1 MMLFFSRPLLL
12 GFLLAATCLLGQE
25 DSQRLG
31 RIEGRVVD
39 SATGAPVPRA
49 LVAVTFIGA
58 YGTAAA
64 VDSARAPAG
73 ELGDFRIYN
82 LPPGRYSL
90 RAMPPGGPA
99 PGGAAREAA
108 LPTSYGKAV
117 DLSPGQ
123 TLSGITIA
131 LRRGPVYRVE
141 GKVTGVSPGFSTSD
155 LTLMLTPRDARGP
168 SEMAAVLAMAE
179 RVGGAR
185 GVGADGSFAL
195 GNVEPGFYFLTA
207 MRMLRRTDGFGRVPV
222 DVVRGDVSGVVVPL
236 GGTLELSGAVR
247 VEGREKTGLGPVV
260 VLLTPLD
267 GDPILG
273 TSQGR
278 LDAGGSFRIDG
289 VLPGKYLIAFEDR
302 LLRDY
307 YVKSV
312 RLGDQE
318 VVGKGLD
325 LTQIRSGAAIDVLL
339 SRQGGSVAGIV
350 RDGGTPA
357 PGRQVTLA
365 PDPPRAE
372 LSLRVRSAASDEKGR
387 FNITGVAPGTYRL
400 YAWVEAVTD
409 GLADPEFLK
418 RFEAKATPV
427 TVGEGGSTQADATVI
442 KPEDARKP

>member
-1 MMLFFSRPLLL
+1 MMLSFSRPLWL
-12 GFLLAATCLLGQE
+12 GILTAATCLLGQE
-25 DSQRLG
+25 DPQRLG

-90 RAMPPGGPA
+90 RVTPPAGP
-99 PGGAAREAA
+99 AAREAA

-117 DLSPGQ
+117 DLTPGQ
-123 TLSGITIA
+123 ILSGITIA
-131 LRRGPVYRVE
+131 LRRGPVYRIQ

-168 SEMAAVLAMAE
+168 SEMAAVLAVAE
-179 RVGGAR
+179 FVGGDR

-195 GNVEPGFYFLTA
+195 GNVEPGAYFLTA

-222 DVVRGDVSGVVVPL
+222 DVIRGDVSGVAVPL
-236 GGTLELSGAVR
+236 GGTLELSGTVR
-247 VEGREKTGLGPVV
+247 VEGREKAALGPVV

-289 VLPGKYLIAFEDR
+289 VLPGKYLLAFEDR

-307 YVKSV
+307 YAKSV
-312 RLGDQE
+312 RLVDQE
-318 VVGKGLD
+318 VVDKGLD
-325 LTQIRSGAAIDVLL
+325 LTQIRPGAAIDILL
-339 SRQGGSVAGIV
+339 SRRGASVAGV
-350 RDGGTPA
+350 VLDGGKPA

-365 PDPPRAE
+365 PDPPRPE
-372 LSLRVRSAASDEKGR
+372 LSLRLRSAASDEKGR
-387 FNITGVAPGTYRL
+387 FTITGVAPGSYKL
-400 YAWVEAVTD
+400 YAWAEPVTD
-409 GLADPEFLK
+409 VLADTEFLR
-418 RFEAKATPV
+418 RFETKATQV
-427 TVGEGGSTQADATVI
+427 TVGEGESAQADASVI
-442 KPEDARKP
+442 RPGDRKP